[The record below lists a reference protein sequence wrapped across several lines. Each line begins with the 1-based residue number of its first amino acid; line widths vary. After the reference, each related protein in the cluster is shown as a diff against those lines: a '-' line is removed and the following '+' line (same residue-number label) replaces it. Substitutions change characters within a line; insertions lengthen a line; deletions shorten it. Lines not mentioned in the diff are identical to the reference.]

1 MRTWIVRMTLTAAFV
16 LASAAQAS
24 AQTTGEITGTVVDL
38 ATGAPLAGAQISIT
52 GTSLGAAV
60 AQNGTFSI
68 TNVPAGRAIV
78 RAQRIG
84 YGPTQDTVQVTAG
97 QSVTVSFKLQP
108 QAVSLQEMVVVGYGE
123 QQREDITGAVASV
136 TSDKFNEGPAKDA
149 ASLIAG
155 KVPGLSVTTA
165 SGDPRAG
172 TEINL
177 RGVTTI
183 SGPRNPLILVDGV
196 PADLQTV
203 APQDIAS
210 IDVLKD
216 GSAAAIYGSRASN
229 GVILITTKK
238 YQGGAPSIRYNAYA
252 SYQTLYKQPDFLT
265 AGDYRRLI
273 GDGYSFEDLGY
284 TTDWQD
290 QVLRNPM
297 SWNQNVSVT
306 GGAENTNY
314 LGSLTYENNEG
325 IFKRSDDKKLTGR
338 MNVGHTMFDGKLHAD
353 LNLLNRVETS
363 FFGPDFNYAWRQTL
377 IRNPTDR
384 VMDENGN
391 WQERGTYFYTNP
403 VGLIDEQN
411 GEAETRN
418 LRMHGTL
425 TLKPIDHLSLSL
437 MAGTER
443 ETTQR
448 GNSTTFRHVNTTQS
462 GQNGTAYR
470 DDGSNVDKTL
480 EFTGTYNNVF
490 ADDHDVTLLGGYS
503 YQEVVNDGF
512 WASNYDFPTDLFGD
526 NQLGSGNALSQ
537 GKAGMGSD
545 KWSYKVIGFFSRLNY
560 SWQNRLLLMG
570 SLRYEGN
577 SRFGADHKWGFFPAV
592 SAGWR
597 LSEEGFLKNHK
608 NINDLKLRVGYGVT
622 GIAPTASYLSLTS
635 YDYSSKFL
643 YNGTWVQGLRP
654 SRNPNPDLR
663 WERKDEVNVGLD
675 YSLFDYRLSG
685 SLDVYK
691 RDTKDMLYNY
701 SVPVPPYLYGS
712 MLANVGRMRNEGIEA
727 SLTYDVI
734 RRAGFRWTTSA
745 NWSTNRNKLVSL
757 SNDVYQTG
765 DWFTAGYTG
774 EPIQLSTH
782 RVDVGGPIGNFYGF
796 QSVDIDADGKWI
808 VLDSAGN
815 KISID
820 DVNENDRRI
829 LGNGLPKHY
838 VGWNNAVQWKGFDLN
853 VNMRGAFGFQILNFQ
868 RMFYENPTILQY
880 NMLKSAFDPVYG
892 KRTVNY
898 DLAYVSYY
906 IENGDYWKID
916 NVTLG
921 YTFDRDKLPLISNAV
936 SSARLYLSGRNLLTL
951 TGYKG
956 LDPEVTTRGQDGL
969 SPGNDYRDKYPTTRT
984 FTLGLNVT
992 F

>member
-1 MRTWIVRMTLTAAFV
+1 
-16 LASAAQAS
+16 
-24 AQTTGEITGTVVDL
+24 
-38 ATGAPLAGAQISIT
+38 
-52 GTSLGAAV
+52 
-60 AQNGTFSI
+60 
-68 TNVPAGRAIV
+68 
-78 RAQRIG
+78 
-84 YGPTQDTVQVTAG
+84 
-97 QSVTVSFKLQP
+97 
-108 QAVSLQEMVVVGYGE
+108 
-123 QQREDITGAVASV
+123 
-136 TSDKFNEGPAKDA
+136 
-149 ASLIAG
+149 
-155 KVPGLSVTTA
+155 
-165 SGDPRAG
+165 
-172 TEINL
+172 
-177 RGVTTI
+177 
-183 SGPRNPLILVDGV
+183 
-196 PADLQTV
+196 
-203 APQDIAS
+203 
-210 IDVLKD
+210 
-216 GSAAAIYGSRASN
+216 
-229 GVILITTKK
+229 
-238 YQGGAPSIRYNAYA
+238 
-252 SYQTLYKQPDFLT
+252 
-265 AGDYRRLI
+265 
-273 GDGYSFEDLGY
+273 
-284 TTDWQD
+284 
-290 QVLRNPM
+290 M
-297 SWNQNVSVT
+297 SWNQNVSIA

-314 LGSLTYENNEG
+314 LGSLTYENMQG

-338 MNVGHTMFDGKLHAD
+338 INVGHTMFDGKLHAD
-353 LNLLNRVETS
+353 LNLLNRVENS

-403 VGLIDEQN
+403 LGLINEQN

-425 TLKPIDHLSLSL
+425 TLKPVDHLSLSL

-448 GNSTTFRHVNTTQS
+448 GTATTFRHVNTTQS

-480 EFTGTYNNVF
+480 EFTGTYNNAF

-503 YQEVVNDGF
+503 YQEVVDDGF

-526 NQLGSGNALSQ
+526 NQLGSGNALSE

-545 KWSYKVIGFFSRLNY
+545 KSSYKVIGFFSRLNY
-560 SWQNRLLLMG
+560 SWRNRFLLMG
-570 SLRYEGN
+570 SVRYEGN
-577 SRFGADHKWGFFPAV
+577 SRFGADHKWGVFPAI

-597 LSEEGFLKNHK
+597 LSEEGFLKDHK
-608 NINDLKLRVGYGVT
+608 NINDLKLRAGWGVT
-622 GIAPTASYLSLTS
+622 GIAPRNSYLSLTS
-635 YDYSSKFL
+635 YEYGDKFL
-643 YNGTWVQGLRP
+643 YDGTWVQGLSP

-663 WERKDEVNVGLD
+663 WERKDEINLGLD
-675 YSLFDYRLSG
+675 YSLFNYRLSG
-685 SLDVYK
+685 SVDVYR

-701 SVPVPPYLYGS
+701 SVPVPPYLYGN
-712 MLANVGRMRNEGIEA
+712 MLANVGQMRNEGIEA

-734 RRAGFRWTTSA
+734 RRPDFRWTTSA
-745 NWSTNRNKLVSL
+745 NWSTNRNKLVKL
-757 SNDVYQTG
+757 SNDVFQAG

-796 QSVDIDADGKWI
+796 ESVDIDDDGKWI

-815 KISID
+815 RISID

-838 VGWNNAVQWKGFDLN
+838 VGWNNTVQWKGFDLN

-880 NMLKSAFDPVYG
+880 NMLESAFDPVYG

-921 YTFDRDKLPLISNAV
+921 YTFDQNQLPLVSNVV
-936 SSARLYLSGRNLLTL
+936 SSARLYVSGRNLLTL

-969 SPGNDYRDKYPTTRT
+969 SPGNDYRDKYPTTLT

>member
-1 MRTWIVRMTLTAAFV
+1 MPTWIVRMTLTAALV

-24 AQTTGEITGTVVDL
+24 AQANGEINGSVLDL
-38 ATGAPLAGAQISIT
+38 ATGQPLAGAQVTIT
-52 GTSLGAAV
+52 GTNLGV
-60 AQNGTFSI
+60 GVGTTGKFIIS
-68 TNVPAGRAIV
+68 NVPAGRAIV

-84 YGPTQDTVQVTAG
+84 YGPAVDTVQITAG
-97 QSVTVSFKLQP
+97 GSVTVEFKLQP

-136 TSDKFNEGPAKDA
+136 TSDQFNEGPAKDA
-149 ASLIAG
+149 ATLIAG

-165 SGDPRAG
+165 SGDPTAG

-196 PADLQTV
+196 PGDLQTV

-238 YQGGAPSIRYNAYA
+238 YKGGAPSIRYNAYA
-252 SYQTLYKQPDFLT
+252 SHQTLYKQPDFLQ
-265 AGDYRRLI
+265 ASDYRRLI
-273 GDGYSFEDLGY
+273 GEGYAFEDLGY
-284 TTDWQD
+284 NTDWQD
-290 QVLRNPM
+290 QVLRNPT
-297 SWNQNVSVT
+297 SWNQNVSIT

-314 LGSLTYENNEG
+314 LGSLTYENNQG
-325 IFKRSDDKKLTGR
+325 IFNRSDDKKLTGR
-338 MNVGHTMFDGKLHAD
+338 VNIGHSMFDGKLHAD
-353 LNLLNRVETS
+353 LNLLNRVEKS

-384 VMDENGN
+384 VMDDGGN

-403 VGLIDEQN
+403 MGLIDEEN

-425 TLKPIDHLSLSL
+425 TLEPIDHLSLAL

-443 ETTQR
+443 QTTQR
-448 GNSTTFRHVNTTQS
+448 GSATTFRHVNTTQS

-470 DDGSNVDKTL
+470 DDSSNVDETL
-480 EFTGTYNNVF
+480 EFTGTYNNAF
-490 ADDHDVTLLGGYS
+490 GNHDVTLLGGYS
-503 YQEVVNDGF
+503 YQEVVDDGF
-512 WASNYDFPTDLFGD
+512 WVSNYDFPTDLFGD
-526 NQLGSGNALSQ
+526 NQLGSGNALTE
-537 GKAGMGSD
+537 GKARMGSD
-545 KWSYKVIGFFSRLNY
+545 KSSYKVIGFFSRLNY
-560 SWQNRLLLMG
+560 SWQNRFLLMG

-577 SRFGADHKWGFFPAV
+577 SRFGSAHKWGFFPAV

-597 LSEEGFLKNHK
+597 LSEEGFLKDHK
-608 NINDLKLRVGYGVT
+608 SINDLKLRAGWGVT
-622 GIAPTASYLSLTS
+622 GIAPRSSYLSLTS
-635 YDYSSKFL
+635 YEYDDKFL
-643 YNGTWVQGLRP
+643 YNGTWVQGLSP

-663 WERKDEVNVGLD
+663 WERKDEVNLGLD
-675 YSLFDYRLSG
+675 YSLFNYRLSG
-685 SLDVYK
+685 SFDVYR

-712 MLANVGRMRNEGIEA
+712 MLANVGQMRNEGIEA

-734 RRAGFRWTTSA
+734 RRADFRWTTSA
-745 NWSTNRNKLVSL
+745 NWSTNRNKLTKL
-757 SNDVYQTG
+757 SNDVFQAG

-796 QSVDIDADGKWI
+796 ESVDIDDQGKWI

-815 KISID
+815 RISID
-820 DVNENDRRI
+820 DVRENDRRI

-838 VGWNNAVQWKGFDLN
+838 VGWNNSVQWKKFDVNL
-853 VNMRGAFGFQILNFQ
+853 NMRGAFGFQILNFQ

-880 NMLKSAFDPVYG
+880 NMLKSAFDKVYG
-892 KRTVNY
+892 KRTVDY

-906 IENGDYWKID
+906 LEDGDYWKVD

-921 YTFDRDKLPLISNAV
+921 YTFDQGSLPLVSNV
-936 SSARLYLSGRNLLTL
+936 VTSARLYLSGHNLLTL

-956 LDPEVTTRGQDGL
+956 LDPEVTTRGEDGL

>member
-1 MRTWIVRMTLTAAFV
+1 MAAFV

-38 ATGAPLAGAQISIT
+38 ASGQPLAGAQISIT

-60 AQNGTFSI
+60 GQSGNFTIA
-68 TNVPAGRAIV
+68 NVPAGRRVV

-84 YGPTQDTVQVTAG
+84 YGPAEDTVQVTAG
-97 QSVTVSFKLQP
+97 QPVTVAFRLQP
-108 QAVSLQEMVVVGYGE
+108 QAVSLQVMVVVGYGE

-136 TSDKFNEGPAKDA
+136 TSDKFNEGPARDA

-165 SGDPRAG
+165 SGDPTQG

-196 PADLQTV
+196 PGDLQTV

-265 AGDYRRLI
+265 ASDYRRLI
-273 GDGYSFEDLGY
+273 GDGNSFEDLGY
-284 TTDWQD
+284 STDWQD

-297 SWNQNVSVT
+297 SWNQNVSVA

-314 LGSLTYENNEG
+314 LGSLTYENAQG
-325 IFKRSDDKKLTGR
+325 IFNRSDDKKLTGR
-338 MNVGHTMFDGKLHAD
+338 INIGHSMFDGKLHAD
-353 LNLLNRVETS
+353 LNLLNRVEKS

-384 VMDENGN
+384 VMDDDGN

-403 VGLIDEQN
+403 LGLINEEN
-411 GEAETRN
+411 GESETRN

-425 TLKPIDHLSLSL
+425 TLKPIDHLSLAL

-443 ETTQR
+443 QTNQR
-448 GNSTTFRHVNTTQS
+448 GSATTFRHVNTTQS
-462 GQNGTAYR
+462 GQNGTAFR
-470 DDGSNVDKTL
+470 GDSSNVDQTL
-480 EFTGTYNNVF
+480 EFTGTYNNAF
-490 ADDHDVTLLGGYS
+490 GDHDVTLLGGYS

-512 WASNYDFPTDLFGD
+512 WVSNYDFPTDLFGD
-526 NQLGSGNALSQ
+526 NQLGSGDALAE

-545 KWSYKVIGFFSRLNY
+545 KSSYKVIGFFSRLNY
-560 SWQNRLLLMG
+560 SWQNRFLLMG
-570 SLRYEGN
+570 SVRYEGN
-577 SRFGADHKWGFFPAV
+577 SRFGASHKWGVFPAI

-597 LSEEGFLKNHK
+597 LSEEGFLKNNK
-608 NINDLKLRVGYGVT
+608 TINDLKLRAGWGVT
-622 GIAPTASYLSLTS
+622 GIAPRSSYLSLTS
-635 YDYSSKFL
+635 YEYGDKFL
-643 YNGTWVQGLRP
+643 YDGTWVQGLSP

-675 YSLFDYRLSG
+675 YSLFNYRLSG
-685 SLDVYK
+685 SLDVYR

-701 SVPVPPYLYGS
+701 SVPVPPYLYGN
-712 MLANVGRMRNEGIEA
+712 MLANVGQMRNEGIEA

-734 RRAGFRWTTSA
+734 RRSDFRWTTSA
-745 NWSTNRNKLVSL
+745 NWSTNRNKLVKL
-757 SNDVYQTG
+757 SNDVFQAG

-782 RVDVGGPIGNFYGF
+782 RVDVGGPIGNFYGYE
-796 QSVDIDADGKWI
+796 SVDIDDDGKWI

-815 KISID
+815 RISID

-838 VGWNNAVQWKGFDLN
+838 VGWNNSVQWKGFDAN

-880 NMLKSAFDPVYG
+880 NMLESAFDPVYG

-921 YTFDRDKLPLISNAV
+921 YTFDQKQLPLVSNVV

-956 LDPEVTTRGQDGL
+956 LDPEVTTRGEDGL

>member
-1 MRTWIVRMTLTAAFV
+1 MRTWIVRITLMAAFV

-38 ATGAPLAGAQISIT
+38 ASGQPLAGAQISIT

-60 AQNGTFSI
+60 GQSGNFTIA
-68 TNVPAGRAIV
+68 NVPAGRHVV

-84 YGPTQDTVQVTAG
+84 YGPAEDTVQVTVG
-97 QSVTVSFKLQP
+97 QPATVTFKLQP

-165 SGDPRAG
+165 SGDPTQG

-196 PADLQTV
+196 PGDLQTV

-265 AGDYRRLI
+265 ASDYRRLI
-273 GDGYSFEDLGY
+273 ADGNSFEDLGY
-284 TTDWQD
+284 STDWQD

-297 SWNQNVSVT
+297 SWNQNVSVA

-314 LGSLTYENNEG
+314 LGSLTYENAQG
-325 IFKRSDDKKLTGR
+325 IFNRSDDKKLTGR
-338 MNVGHTMFDGKLHAD
+338 INVGHTMFDGKLHAD
-353 LNLLNRVETS
+353 LNLLNRVEKS

-384 VMDENGN
+384 VMDDDGN

-403 VGLIDEQN
+403 LGLINEEN
-411 GEAETRN
+411 GQSETRN

-425 TLKPIDHLSLSL
+425 TLEPIDHLSLAL

-443 ETTQR
+443 QTTQR
-448 GNSTTFRHVNTTQS
+448 GSATTFRHVNTTQS

-470 DDGSNVDKTL
+470 DDGSNVDETL
-480 EFTGTYNNVF
+480 EFTGTYNNAF
-490 ADDHDVTLLGGYS
+490 GDHDVTLLGGYS
-503 YQEVVNDGF
+503 YQEVVDDGF
-512 WASNYDFPTDLFGD
+512 WVSNYDFPTDLFGD
-526 NQLGSGNALSQ
+526 NQLGSGDALAE

-545 KWSYKVIGFFSRLNY
+545 KSSYKVIGFFSRLNY
-560 SWQNRLLLMG
+560 SWQNRFLLMG
-570 SLRYEGN
+570 SIRYEGN
-577 SRFGADHKWGFFPAV
+577 SRFGAAHKWGVFPAI

-597 LSEEGFLKNHK
+597 LSEEGFLKNNK
-608 NINDLKLRVGYGVT
+608 TINDLKLRAGWGVT
-622 GIAPTASYLSLTS
+622 GIAPRSSYLSLTS
-635 YDYSSKFL
+635 YEYGDKFL
-643 YNGTWVQGLRP
+643 YDGTWVQGLSP

-663 WERKDEVNVGLD
+663 WERKDEVNVGVD
-675 YSLFDYRLSG
+675 YSLFNYRLSG
-685 SLDVYK
+685 SLDVYQ

-701 SVPVPPYLYGS
+701 SVPVPPYLYGN
-712 MLANVGRMRNEGIEA
+712 MLANVGQMRNEGIEA

-734 RRAGFRWTTSA
+734 RRSDFRWTTSA
-745 NWSTNRNKLVSL
+745 NWSTNRNKLVKL
-757 SNDVYQTG
+757 SNDVFQAG

-782 RVDVGGPIGNFYGF
+782 RVDVGGPIGNFYGYE
-796 QSVDIDADGKWI
+796 SVDIDDDGKWI

-815 KISID
+815 RISID

-838 VGWNNAVQWKGFDLN
+838 VGWNNSVQWKGFDVN

-880 NMLKSAFDPVYG
+880 NMLESAFDPVYG

-921 YTFDRDKLPLISNAV
+921 YTFDQKQLPLVSNVV

-956 LDPEVTTRGQDGL
+956 LDPEVTTRGEDGL